1 MSPRFINQKSLERA
15 ERITEIAT
23 DFAECNSVKELNAI
37 VSTSP
42 KEMQWPEVRKR
53 YAAAVKRIEAV
64 EINKNFNYKN

>member
-1 MSPRFINQKSLERA
+1 MSPKFINQKSLERA
-15 ERITEIAT
+15 ERITEIAIL
-23 DFAECNSVKELNAI
+23 FADCLTKKELNDTVAAY
-37 VSTSP
+37 P